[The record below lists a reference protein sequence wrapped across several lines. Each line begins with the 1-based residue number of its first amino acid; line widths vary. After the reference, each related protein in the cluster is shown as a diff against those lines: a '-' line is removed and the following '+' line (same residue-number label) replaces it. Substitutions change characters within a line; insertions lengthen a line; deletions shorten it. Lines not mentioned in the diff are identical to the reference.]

1 MRNSEQIR
9 TEPDPILREIY
20 AAGYDQVLID
30 RCTQDIILLGDNI
43 EKRIAHQD
51 FVRLQWSLSFCT
63 AILIDGTR
71 HTWVKEGDGSC
82 ERLRKLITPE

>member
-30 RCTQDIILLGDNI
+30 RRTQDIILLGDNI

-63 AILIDGTR
+63 AILID
-71 HTWVKEGDGSC
+71 TWVKEGDGSC